1 MEWLETS
8 WLSESVR
15 QSLWMYPFLEILH
28 ILSFS
33 ILFGAVVLFDLRLL
47 GFSRRLPITALAKH
61 LFPWVY
67 LSFAGTILTGF
78 CLFIVDAIAIAANLA
93 FRLKLLLILL
103 AAINAA
109 VYQRIAAPSINRW
122 NVGASSPFLVKAI
135 SKRSAK
141 LCALIS
147 LVLWTAVI
155 ICGRLIAYI

>member
-1 MEWLETS
+1 MEWLESS
-8 WLSESVR
+8 WLAESVR
-15 QSLWMYPFLEILH
+15 QSLWLYPLLEILH

-33 ILFGAVVLFDLRLL
+33 ILFGSVVLFDLRLL

-67 LSFAGTILTGF
+67 LSFGGTILTGF
-78 CLFIVDAIAIAANLA
+78 CLFIVDAIVIAANLA

-109 VYQRIAAPSINRW
+109 VYQRSVSKSSKKW
-122 NVGASSPFLVKAI
+122 NVGVSSPLKVKVIAV
-135 SKRSAK
+135 
-141 LCALIS
+141 IS
-147 LVLWTAVI
+147 LILWTAVI